1 MPRAHGNGVELEY
14 ETVGDPAGRPLLLVQ
29 GLGAQLISVEDG
41 LCQELASR
49 GFLVIRYDNRDA
61 GLSTWF
67 DHARPV
73 NLAAIWGGDHA
84 SLAYTLEDMADDA
97 AAVLDA
103 AGAAAAHVA
112 GISLGG
118 MIAQLLATRYPD
130 RVLSLASIMST
141 TGDRA
146 VGRPTGEAA
155 RVLMSSMPGE
165 RDAFV
170 EQAVANARAVSAG
183 TAFPFD
189 ADGVRRGAAR
199 NFDRA
204 NHPKGVG
211 RQFAAILAA
220 GDRTPALGD
229 IRVPTLVV
237 HGEEDQVIQVS
248 GGEATAAA
256 IPGARLLRVPG
267 LGHEL
272 PPGFWPTL
280 ADALVENA
288 DRADRGAGLEH
299 ELPGPPTLRGAKLEP
314 PGPSADGG

>member
-29 GLGAQLISVEDG
+29 GLGSQLTSVEDG
-41 LCQELASR
+41 LCQVLASR
-49 GFLVIRYDNRDA
+49 GFLVIRYDNRDV

-73 NLAAIWGGDHA
+73 NLAAIWRGDQS

-103 AGAAAAHVA
+103 AGVDTAHVA

-130 RVLSLASIMST
+130 RVRSLASIMST
-141 TGDRA
+141 TGDRT
-146 VGRPTGEAA
+146 VGQPSGDAA
-155 RVLMSSMPGE
+155 TVLVSPMPAE
-165 RDAFV
+165 RERFI
-170 EQAVANARAVSAG
+170 ERAVANTKAISLG
-183 TAFPFD
+183 TAYPVD
-189 ADGVRRGAAR
+189 EEAVRRGAAR
-199 NFDRA
+199 NYDRA
-204 NHPKGVG
+204 YHPKGTG

-220 GDRTPALGD
+220 GDRTPDMAR

-237 HGEEDQVIQVS
+237 HGEEDQIIGVS

-256 IPGARLLRVPG
+256 IPGARLLRVAG

-272 PPGFWPTL
+272 PPGFWANL

-288 DRADRGAGLEH
+288 NRG
-299 ELPGPPTLRGAKLEP
+299 
-314 PGPSADGG
+314 

>member
-1 MPRAHGNGVELEY
+1 MPAMPRAHGNGVELEY

-29 GLGAQLISVEDG
+29 GLGAQLTSVEDG

-73 NLAAIWGGDHA
+73 NLAAVRGGDH
-84 SLAYTLEDMADDA
+84 STLAYTLEDMADDA
-97 AAVLDA
+97 AGVLDA
-103 AGAAAAHVA
+103 AGVEAAHVA

-118 MIAQLLATRYPD
+118 MIAQLLATRYPA
-130 RVLSLASIMST
+130 RVRSLASIMST

-146 VGRPTGEAA
+146 VGQPTAEAA
-155 RVLMSSMPGE
+155 SVLVSSMPGDRE
-165 RDAFV
+165 RFIG
-170 EQAVANARAVSAG
+170 QAVANTRAVSAG
-183 TAFPFD
+183 TAYPFD
-189 ADGVRRGAAR
+189 EEAVRRGAAR
-199 NFDRA
+199 GYDRA
-204 NHPKGVG
+204 FHPKGTG

-220 GDRTPALGD
+220 GDRTELLGQ
-229 IRVPTLVV
+229 IQVPTVVV
-237 HGEEDQVIQVS
+237 HGEEDQVIGVS

-256 IPGARLLRVPG
+256 IGGARLLRVPG

-280 ADALVENA
+280 ADALVQNA
-288 DRADRGAGLEH
+288 DRADGADHG
-299 ELPGPPTLRGAKLEP
+299 
-314 PGPSADGG
+314 

>member
-1 MPRAHGNGVELEY
+1 MPAMPRAHVNGVELDY
-14 ETVGDPAGRPLLLVQ
+14 ETVGGPAGRPLLLVQ

-41 LCQELASR
+41 LCEELASR

-67 DHARPV
+67 DDARPV
-73 NLAAIWGGDHA
+73 NLAAIWAGDHA

-97 AAVLDA
+97 VAVLDA
-103 AGAAAAHVA
+103 VGVEAAHVV

-118 MIAQLLATRYPD
+118 MIAQLLATRHPA
-130 RVLSLASIMST
+130 RVRSLASIMST

-146 VGRPTGEAA
+146 VGQPTGEAA
-155 RVLMSSMPGE
+155 SVLVASMPRDRE
-165 RDAFV
+165 RFL
-170 EQAVANARAVSAG
+170 EQAVANARAISAG
-183 TAFPFD
+183 GAYPFD
-189 ADGVRRGAAR
+189 AEAVRRGAAR
-199 NFDRA
+199 NYDRA
-204 NHPKGVG
+204 YHPKGTG

-220 GDRTPALGD
+220 GDRTAALGQ

-237 HGEEDQVIQVS
+237 HGTEDQVIGVS

-280 ADALVENA
+280 ADALVQNA
-288 DRADRGAGLEH
+288 DRADGVQ
-299 ELPGPPTLRGAKLEP
+299 
-314 PGPSADGG
+314 GG

>member
-1 MPRAHGNGVELEY
+1 MPAMPRAHGNEVELEY
-14 ETVGDPAGRPLLLVQ
+14 ETVGGPAGRPLLLVQ
-29 GLGAQLISVEDG
+29 GLGAQLISIEDG

-67 DHARPV
+67 DDARPV
-73 NLAAIWGGDHA
+73 NLAAIWGGDHS

-103 AGAAAAHVA
+103 AGVPAAHVA
-112 GISLGG
+112 GTSLGG
-118 MIAQLLATRYPD
+118 MIAQLLATRHPA
-130 RVLSLASIMST
+130 RVRSLASIMST

-155 RVLMSSMPGE
+155 SVLVSSMPSDRDGFIE
-165 RDAFV
+165 RT
-170 EQAVANARAVSAG
+170 VANAKAVGSG

-189 ADGVRRGAAR
+189 AEAVRQGAAR
-199 NFDRA
+199 SFDRA
-204 NHPKGVG
+204 YHPKGTG

-220 GDRTPALGD
+220 GDRTGALGQ
-229 IRVPTLVV
+229 IRVPTVVV
-237 HGEEDQVIQVS
+237 HGEEDQVIGVS

-272 PPGFWPTL
+272 PPGFWPAL

-288 DRADRGAGLEH
+288 DRAD
-299 ELPGPPTLRGAKLEP
+299 
-314 PGPSADGG
+314 GG

>member
-1 MPRAHGNGVELEY
+1 MPAMPRAHANGVELEF

-49 GFLVIRYDNRDA
+49 GFLVVRYDNRDA

-67 DHARPV
+67 DDARPV
-73 NLAAIWGGDHA
+73 NLAAIWGGDHS

-103 AGAAAAHVA
+103 AGVRAAHVA

-118 MIAQLLATRYPD
+118 MIAQLLATRHPG
-130 RVLSLASIMST
+130 RVRSLASIMST
-141 TGDRA
+141 TGGRA
-146 VGRPTGEAA
+146 VGRPSGEAA
-155 RVLMSSMPGE
+155 SVLVASMPSDREG
-165 RDAFV
+165 FI
-170 EQAVANARAVSAG
+170 EQAVVNAKAVGAG

-189 ADGVRRGAAR
+189 AEAVRCGAAR
-199 NFDRA
+199 GYDRA
-204 NHPKGVG
+204 YHPKGTG

-220 GDRTPALGD
+220 GDRTEALGRV
-229 IRVPTLVV
+229 RVPTVVV
-237 HGEEDQVIQVS
+237 HGEEDQVIGVS

-256 IPGARLLRVPG
+256 IPGARLLLVPG

-288 DRADRGAGLEH
+288 NRGAMLDPPEPPADRAD
-299 ELPGPPTLRGAKLEP
+299 
-314 PGPSADGG
+314 GG

>member
-1 MPRAHGNGVELEY
+1 MPAMPRAHVNGVELEY

-41 LCQELASR
+41 LCEELASR

-67 DHARPV
+67 DDARPV
-73 NLAAIWGGDHA
+73 NLTAVWGGDHS

-97 AAVLDA
+97 AGVES
-103 AGAAAAHVA
+103 AHLA

-118 MIAQLLATRYPD
+118 MIAQLLATRYPA
-130 RVLSLASIMST
+130 RVRSLASIMST

-146 VGRPTGEAA
+146 VGRPSGEAA
-155 RVLMSSMPGE
+155 SVLVASMPGD
-165 RDAFV
+165 RDGIV
-170 EQAVANARAVSAG
+170 EQAVANAKAISSG
-183 TAFPFD
+183 SAFPFD
-189 ADGVRRGAAR
+189 AEAVRRGAAR
-199 NFDRA
+199 GYDRA
-204 NHPKGVG
+204 HHPKGTG

-220 GDRTPALGD
+220 GDRTAALGQ

-237 HGEEDQVIQVS
+237 HGTEDQVIGVS

-280 ADALVENA
+280 ADALVQNA
-288 DRADRGAGLEH
+288 DRAD
-299 ELPGPPTLRGAKLEP
+299 GAK
-314 PGPSADGG
+314 GG

>member
-1 MPRAHGNGVELEY
+1 MPPMPRAHANRVEIEY
-14 ETVGDPAGRPLLLVQ
+14 ETVGDPRGRPLLLVQ
-29 GLGAQLISVEDG
+29 GLGAQLTSIEDG
-41 LCQELASR
+41 FCELLADR
-49 GFLVIRYDNRDA
+49 GFLVVRYDNRDA

-67 DHARPV
+67 DGARPV
-73 NLAAIWGGDHA
+73 NLAAVWGGDHS

-97 AAVLDA
+97 LAVLDA
-103 AGAAAAHVA
+103 AGVAAAHVA

-118 MIAQLLATRYPD
+118 MIAQLLATRYPS

-146 VGRPTGEAA
+146 VGQPTGEAA
-155 RVLMSSMPGE
+155 SVLVSSMPGDRE
-165 RDAFV
+165 GFV
-170 EQAVANARAVSAG
+170 EQAVVNARAISAG

-189 ADGVRRGAAR
+189 AEAVRRGAAR
-199 NFDRA
+199 GFDRA
-204 NHPKGVG
+204 HHPKGVG

-220 GDRTPALGD
+220 GDRTRTLAE
-229 IRVPTLVV
+229 IRVPTVVV
-237 HGEEDQVIQVS
+237 HGEEDQIIGVS

-280 ADALVENA
+280 ADALVQNA
-288 DRADRGAGLEH
+288 DRAERG
-299 ELPGPPTLRGAKLEP
+299 
-314 PGPSADGG
+314 

>member
-1 MPRAHGNGVELEY
+1 MPAMPRAHGNGVELEY

-29 GLGAQLISVEDG
+29 GLGAQLITVEDG

-67 DHARPV
+67 DDARPV
-73 NLAAIWGGDHA
+73 NLAAIWGGDHS

-103 AGAAAAHVA
+103 AGVPAAHVA

-118 MIAQLLATRYPD
+118 MIAQLLATRHPA
-130 RVLSLASIMST
+130 RVRSLASIMST

-155 RVLMSSMPGE
+155 SVLVSSMPGDRDGFIE
-165 RDAFV
+165 RT
-170 EQAVANARAVSAG
+170 VANAKAVGSG

-189 ADGVRRGAAR
+189 AEAVRQGAAR
-199 NFDRA
+199 SFDRA
-204 NHPKGVG
+204 YHPKGTG

-220 GDRTPALGD
+220 GDRTGALGQV
-229 IRVPTLVV
+229 RVPTLVL
-237 HGEEDQVIQVS
+237 HGEEDQVIGVS
-248 GGEATAAA
+248 GGEATAGA

-288 DRADRGAGLEH
+288 DRAD
-299 ELPGPPTLRGAKLEP
+299 
-314 PGPSADGG
+314 GG